1 MKKVLS
7 ILLFTIFLMSM
18 SNSSAIDK
26 TVIQNSCTEDT
37 FDVMEFADDL
47 GFDQST
53 VTCVGNMFYAECSGY
68 SVNYDDCF

>member
-7 ILLFTIFLMSM
+7 VLVIVLFMST
-18 SNSSAIDK
+18 SSLSAIELVQSD
-26 TVIQNSCTEDT
+26 CTEDT

-47 GFDQST
+47 GFDEAT